1 MPASQPPETADPALL
16 NGDLPMSHAQI
27 AAYMAHHAARNA
39 RNAQISQSVGIRT
52 HAAPVWGLSTA
63 TGASPARILL
73 GAFYTHLAH
82 TLAPAFTDRPVA
94 IVDLGAGGGARLH
107 TFAHAGFHGDYIGI
121 DIAHNPKWPTAPSPG
136 PARALHPRLIVA
148 DLHTFNERSLP
159 PIDLLISTTAL
170 EHLRDDQGIIQRFA
184 SRLAPGG
191 VQAHFVPAEA
201 ALDLYGPHGWR
212 QYSPLCLR
220 HMFPD
225 ADIFRFGGPFSNE
238 LHLHAIYN
246 PSRLG
251 RPFMSAKH
259 PRLYGWLRA
268 GALLL
273 DRALGCPRPS
283 MYAVVTKPKPH
294 GTRSVSD
301 GRLTP
306 SAENKVQGRITPTHQ
321 QTRSIPLAA

>member
-1 MPASQPPETADPALL
+1 MPASPPTHTPDPATL
-16 NGDLPMSHAQI
+16 NGDLPLSHAQI
-27 AAYMAHHAARNA
+27 AAYMAHHADRNA
-39 RNAQISQSVGIRT
+39 RHAQMSHSLGIRT
-52 HAAPVWGLSTA
+52 HAAPVWGLSTS

-73 GAFYTHLAH
+73 GAFYTHLAR
-82 TLAPAFTDRPVA
+82 TLAPSFTDRPVT

-121 DIAHNPKWPTAPSPG
+121 DIAHNPKWPIA
-136 PARALHPRLIVA
+136 AVKALRPRLIVA
-148 DLHTFNERSLP
+148 DLHTFDERSLP

-184 SRLAPGG
+184 SRLAPAG
-191 VQAHFVPAEA
+191 VEAHFVPAEA

-220 HMFPD
+220 RMFPD

-259 PRLYGWLRA
+259 PHLYGWLRA

-273 DRALGCPRPS
+273 DRALGCPKPS
-283 MYAVVTKPKPH
+283 MYAVVTKARPH
-294 GTRSVSD
+294 GTRSMSD
-301 GRLTP
+301 GLHVP
-306 SAENKVQGRITPTHQ
+306 PANMVQGRITPTLQ
-321 QTRSIPLAA
+321 QKHDIPLAA